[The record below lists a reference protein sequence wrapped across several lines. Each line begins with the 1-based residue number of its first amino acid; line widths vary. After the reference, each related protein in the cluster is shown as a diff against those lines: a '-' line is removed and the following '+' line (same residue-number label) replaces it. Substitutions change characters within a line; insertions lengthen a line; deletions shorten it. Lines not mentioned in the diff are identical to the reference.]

1 MPNSIAV
8 GRDRASWPALF
19 SYGFRPFFLG
29 AAVYAVIA
37 MAVWVG
43 WVLVPSPWWAPFT
56 ASPFAWHA
64 HEMVFGFA
72 AAAVAGFLLT
82 AVPNWTGALPIS
94 GPPLM
99 LLFATWVVG
108 RVAMLAAGV
117 LHPAI
122 VAAADLAFL
131 PFLGFAAARQLF
143 VKPAAK
149 NVLLLTILTAMI
161 GANIA
166 YHLTSAGVS
175 SGEATSGVR
184 FALML
189 LVLMIAIIGGRV
201 IPAFTHNWLHLNV
214 PGAAMPIRY
223 GWLDATAI
231 ATVAAVAVLQ
241 AIPAPGWLLGSFA
254 LTAAAANG
262 ARLFLWRGLA
272 TSRAP
277 IVWVLHVAYA
287 WLVVGLALISV
298 GAFGSET
305 RNVAAVHAFGAGA
318 VATMIMAI
326 MSRASLGHTGRTLI
340 APKLAV
346 AAYVLL
352 TFAAVLRVFGPALA
366 PAFYV
371 EELVVGGLAWIA
383 AFALFIVVYAPILAT
398 PRVRAAASR

>member
-1 MPNSIAV
+1 MSDSVDV
-8 GRDRASWPALF
+8 GRDGASWGALF

-29 AAVYAVIA
+29 AAAYAVIA
-37 MAVWVG
+37 MAVWVV
-43 WVLVPSPWWAPFT
+43 WVSMPSWGWAPF
-56 ASPFAWHA
+56 ADSPFAWHA

-108 RVAMLAAGV
+108 RIAILAAGV
-117 LHPAI
+117 LHPAL

-131 PFLGFAAARQLF
+131 PFLGLAAARQLF

-149 NVLLLTILTAMI
+149 NVLLLAILTAMI
-161 GANIA
+161 GANVA
-166 YHLTSAGVS
+166 YHLTSAGVI
-175 SGEATSGVR
+175 SGEATGAVR

-214 PGAAMPIRY
+214 SGAAMPIRH

-231 ATVAAVAVLQ
+231 ATVAAVAALQ
-241 AIPAPGWLLGSFA
+241 LIPAPGWVLGSLA
-254 LTAAAANG
+254 LAAALASG
-262 ARLFLWRGLA
+262 ARLLLGRGLA

-277 IVWVLHVAYA
+277 IVWVLHVGYA

-298 GAFGSET
+298 GAFGSDP
-305 RNVAAVHAFGAGA
+305 RNVAAMHAFGAGA

-326 MSRASLGHTGRTLI
+326 MSRASLGHTNRPLI
-340 APKLAV
+340 APRLAV
-346 AAYVLL
+346 AAYLLL
-352 TFAAVLRVFGPALA
+352 TLAAALRVFGPALA
-366 PAFYV
+366 PAFYA
-371 EELVVGGLAWIA
+371 EGLVLAGLAWIA
-383 AFALFIVVYAPILAT
+383 AFVLFIVVYAPILAT
-398 PRVRAAASR
+398 PRVHAGVPR